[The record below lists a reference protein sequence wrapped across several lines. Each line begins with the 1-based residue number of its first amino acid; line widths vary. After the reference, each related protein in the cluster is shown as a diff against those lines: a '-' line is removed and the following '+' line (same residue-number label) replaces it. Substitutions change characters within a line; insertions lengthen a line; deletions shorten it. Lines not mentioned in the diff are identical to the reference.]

1 MMRAVRPPEAPPLE
15 RQRNRLKAY
24 FRDHVWAQPLPPAL
38 TPQGLW
44 LRLLRTLNLVVMG
57 FSEDELRLHASALT
71 YTTLVALVPI
81 LAMSLAVLK
90 GLGYDIQLQSALIDY
105 TAEMPEQFRIM
116 VANLLGAV
124 ARANFAQIG
133 GIGAVILLLTVVQM
147 LSRIEQSF
155 NRVWLVTNG
164 RGWSQRFANYVSIV
178 VIVPILLVGAIG
190 LTAQL
195 RLGGDLIER
204 LDLLRFAPFLS
215 TWIAFSILYGAMPNT
230 KVQLVPALASGFVG
244 AVLWHLWF
252 RFYITIQPGV
262 TRYNLI
268 YGTLASVPIF
278 LVWLYFS
285 WSIVLMGARVT
296 FAVQNRNAW
305 NPQRH
310 KPRISVSARTL
321 LAIEITRA
329 CLRAFRGQNPPFHAH
344 AFARAH
350 NLQPELMEQVLTQLV
365 KGGILAPVESE
376 ERDGYV
382 LARDPASLTIGALLK
397 LLIEEGDGAD
407 ELARQFTGTP
417 EHQRLERLLAQL
429 GDDQLLIETAG
440 TTPATKS

>member
-1 MMRAVRPPEAPPLE
+1 MIHAVRPPEPHPLA
-15 RQRNRLKAY
+15 RQRNRLKVY
-24 FRDHVWAQPLPPAL
+24 FRDQVWAQPLPRAL

-44 LRLLRTLNLVVMG
+44 FRLLRTLDLVING
-57 FSEDELRLHASALT
+57 FREDELRLHASALT

-155 NRVWLVTNG
+155 NRVWLVTRN

-178 VIVPILLVGAIG
+178 VVVPILLVGAIG
-190 LTAQL
+190 LTAQV
-195 RLGGDLIER
+195 RLGGELIER
-204 LDLLRFAPFLS
+204 LNLLRFAPFLS

-230 KVQLVPALASGFVG
+230 KVRLAPALASGFVG

-285 WSIVLMGARVT
+285 WSIVLLGARVT
-296 FAVQNRNAW
+296 FAFQNRNAW
-305 NPQRH
+305 HPQH
-310 KPRISVSARTL
+310 PSPRVNMPSCAL

-329 CLRAFRGQNPPFHAH
+329 CLRAFRGQTPPFHAN
-344 AFARAH
+344 AFGRTH
-350 NLQPELMEQVLTQLV
+350 NLQPELMEQVLDQLV
-365 KGGILAPVESE
+365 SGGILAPVESE

-382 LARDPASLTIGALLK
+382 LARDPASLTVGALLK
-397 LLIEEGDGAD
+397 LVLEEGEGTEA
-407 ELARQFTGTP
+407 LAPQFTGSP

-429 GDDQLLIETAG
+429 ADDQITIEAG
-440 TTPATKS
+440 N